1 MVAKTFSA
9 GLKTGRNKICVSFI
23 FTIKILKMSVAKRA
37 QFAWALIISVL
48 FSWHNAV
55 AQNPVN
61 WTNDQLLQ
69 PSDLAATLKDNKEV
83 PVIFSIGPGAVIP
96 HSKDMGMIKEEE
108 NMKKFKGELEN
119 LPKDTSIVIYCGC
132 CPYEH
137 CPNVRPAIHL
147 LKDMKFT
154 NYKLLDLPHNIK
166 IDWINK
172 GYPTGQ

>member
-1 MVAKTFSA
+1 MPRRKT
-9 GLKTGRNKICVSFI
+9 V
-23 FTIKILKMSVAKRA
+23 
-37 QFAWALIISVL
+37 QFALIFFMSGL
-48 FSWHNAV
+48 WSWQKAA
-55 AQNPVN
+55 AQNPIN

-69 PSDLAATLKDNKEV
+69 PSELATALKDNKDIS
-83 PVIFSIGPGAVIP
+83 VIFSIGPGAIIP
-96 HSKDMGMIKEEE
+96 HSRDMGMIKEED
-108 NMKKFKGELEN
+108 NMKKFKQELES

-137 CPNVRPAIHL
+137 CPNVRPAIEL
-147 LKDMKFT
+147 LKEMKFT